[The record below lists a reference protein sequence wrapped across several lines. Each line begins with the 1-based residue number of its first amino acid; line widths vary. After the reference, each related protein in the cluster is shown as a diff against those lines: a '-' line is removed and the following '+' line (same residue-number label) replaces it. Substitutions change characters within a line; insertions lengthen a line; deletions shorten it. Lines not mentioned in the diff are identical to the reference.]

1 MKVGYLCTF
10 TPKELIHSAGFLPY
24 RVFATDRPISLASA
38 YIQSYSCSQARGAL
52 ECALHEDFYAFVFT
66 RCCDTLMRL
75 TDIFEFAGKRVY
87 NIEFPTKVGNVEYYV
102 RELRDFVKALEEWG
116 GEVTYERVIESLRL
130 YRELEKKLKRLF
142 EFSPDYKTAIEVQ
155 QIDVR
160 DAIKLV
166 DEKIKSA
173 KEEKEKPKVLITGS
187 VCPYPKVYEIF
198 REAGFSVKD
207 DLCTG
212 SRFSEY
218 SYPDFEPEDLDSAL
232 RFIAEKYL
240 RKSPCPT
247 KHYENDGR
255 FEYVL
260 KLAKDCDA
268 VVFLLVKF
276 CDPHFFDYPQLR
288 ERLEGIGKKVALI
301 ELEFPVVSLEQIRTR
316 VEALREVIE

>member
-24 RVFATDRPISLASA
+24 RVFATERPINLASA

-75 TDIFEFAGKRVY
+75 TDIFEFAGKKVY
-87 NIEFPTKVGNVEYYV
+87 NIEFPTKLGNVEYYV
-102 RELRDFVKALEEWG
+102 RELRDFVKALEDWG

-130 YRELEKKLKRLF
+130 YRELEEKLKRLF

-173 KEEKEKPKVLITGS
+173 KGEKEKPKVLITGS

-212 SRFSEY
+212 SRFFEY
-218 SYPDFEPEDLDSAL
+218 SYPDFEPEDFDSAL
-232 RFIAEKYL
+232 RFIAEKYMY
-240 RKSPCPT
+240 KSPCPT
-247 KHYENDGR
+247 KHYENDRR

-276 CDPHFFDYPQLR
+276 CEPHFFDYPQLR
-288 ERLEGIGKKVALI
+288 ERLEELGKKVALI

>member
-24 RVFATDRPISLASA
+24 RVFATDRPINLASA
-38 YIQSYSCSQARGAL
+38 YIQSYSCSQARGSL
-52 ECALHEDFYAFVFT
+52 ECALQDDFHAFVFT

-87 NIEFPTKVGNVEYYV
+87 NIEFPTKIGNVEYYV
-102 RELRDFVKALEEWG
+102 HELRDFIEVLREWG
-116 GEVTYERVIESLRL
+116 GEVNFERLMESLKL
-130 YRELEKKLKRLF
+130 YRKLEEKLKQLF
-142 EFSPDYKTAIEVQ
+142 ALSPDYETAIKVQ
-155 QIDVR
+155 QIEVR

-166 DEKIKSA
+166 DEKIRTA
-173 KEEKEKPKVLITGS
+173 KKEKEKPKVLITGS

-198 REAGFSVKD
+198 REASFSVKD

-212 SRFSEY
+212 SRFFEY
-218 SYPDFEPEDLDSAL
+218 SYPDFEPVDLDSAL
-232 RFIAEKYL
+232 KFIAEKYMN
-240 RKSPCPT
+240 KSPCPT
-247 KHYENDGR
+247 KHYEKDKR

-260 KLAKDCDA
+260 KLAEDCDA

-288 ERLEGIGKKVALI
+288 ERLEGMGKKVALI
-301 ELEFPVVSLEQIRTR
+301 ELEFPVVSFEQIRTR
-316 VEALREVIE
+316 VEALREVI